1 MDELKRC
8 PFCGMIPRTE
18 VTATRFSWDEYHID
32 FSVRCAACSIGKTVR
47 LKITKSVEFS
57 DVDKAKILAINAW
70 NQSVNVIKNRE
81 ELAQMCCGSAD
92 TS

>member
-47 LKITKSVEFS
+47 LKIAKSVEFS
-57 DVDKAKILAINAW
+57 DVDKAKILVINAW
-70 NQSVNVIKNRE
+70 NLMVNAIKE
-81 ELAQMCCGSAD
+81 GKEK
-92 TS
+92 